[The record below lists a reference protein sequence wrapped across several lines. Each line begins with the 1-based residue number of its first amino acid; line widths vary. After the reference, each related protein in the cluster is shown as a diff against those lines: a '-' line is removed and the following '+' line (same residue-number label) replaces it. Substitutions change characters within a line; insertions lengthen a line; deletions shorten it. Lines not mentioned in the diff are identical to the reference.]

1 MRVNPPRACIEGRQP
16 GIAGEGSAHPMR
28 REPIVSAAR
37 MARAARMNL
46 PARKLLILCASTLLT
61 AAAALGQSG
70 KPPKAKPQK
79 PARLRIEVTA
89 GEKNQPVEN
98 ASVYVKY
105 AQERAL
111 TKDKKIEMN
120 LKTNRDGVAKV
131 PDIPRGKVLVQV
143 IAEGWKPFGRWY
155 DLEEDEQTIK
165 IRLEKPPR
173 WY

>member
-1 MRVNPPRACIEGRQP
+1 
-16 GIAGEGSAHPMR
+16 
-28 REPIVSAAR
+28 
-37 MARAARMNL
+37 MARAQVNF
-46 PARKLLILCASTLLT
+46 PARKFLILCVSALLT
-61 AAAALGQSG
+61 TAAALGQSG
-70 KPPKAKPQK
+70 QQPKSKPQK
-79 PARLRIEVTA
+79 PTRLRIEVTA

-105 AQERAL
+105 LQERAL
-111 TKDKKIEMN
+111 AKDKKIEMN

-131 PDIPRGKVLVQV
+131 PETPRGRVLVQV

>member
-1 MRVNPPRACIEGRQP
+1 
-16 GIAGEGSAHPMR
+16 
-28 REPIVSAAR
+28 
-37 MARAARMNL
+37 MNL
-46 PARKLLILCASTLLT
+46 LARKLLILCASALLT

-70 KPPKAKPQK
+70 QQPKAKPQK
-79 PARLRIEVTA
+79 PTRLRIEVTA
-89 GEKNQPVEN
+89 GEKNHPVEN

-131 PDIPRGKVLVQV
+131 DIPRGKVLVQV